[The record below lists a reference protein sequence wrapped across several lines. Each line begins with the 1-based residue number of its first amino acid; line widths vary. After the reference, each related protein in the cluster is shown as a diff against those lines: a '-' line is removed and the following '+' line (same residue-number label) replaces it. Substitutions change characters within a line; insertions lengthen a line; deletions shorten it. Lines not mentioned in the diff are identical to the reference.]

1 MNRWKDIRESAKRS
15 LVTYT
20 RIPLNVDWSMTAPR
34 FPPVAFLPWVGVV
47 VGLISAWPLM
57 IDALGI
63 ELQVLLMM
71 LVAVLVTGAFHED
84 GLMDATDGLVGGWTI
99 EKRLEIMKDSR
110 IGSYASVAIWFALA
124 LKFFLLL
131 RIFHESN
138 SLIWLFSIWLIVHSG
153 ARILPLLIMGRLP
166 YVSSGNSKASSM
178 IHTLSVKQLI
188 AAGVPCLALSL
199 ITFGLVG
206 AIIIALLIFVLMLL
220 MTRYLTKKLQGFNGD
235 ALGASE
241 QVAEI
246 ALLFLSLCLI
256 VFFQSIEF

>member
-1 MNRWKDIRESAKRS
+1 MNLWKDIHESAKRS

-20 RIPLNVDWSMTAPR
+20 RIPLSVDWSMTAPR
-34 FPPVAFLPWVGVV
+34 FPSVACLPWVGVM

-57 IDALGI
+57 IDVLGV

-71 LVAVLVTGAFHED
+71 LTAVLVTGAFHED
-84 GLMDATDGLVGGWTI
+84 GLMDAADGLVGGWTI

-131 RIFHESN
+131 RIFNESN
-138 SLIWLFSIWLIVHSG
+138 SLLWPFSIWLIVHSG
-153 ARILPLLIMGRLP
+153 ARMLPLLVMRKLS
-166 YVSSGNSKASSM
+166 YVSSGTSKASSM
-178 IHTLSVKQLI
+178 IHTLSVQQLI
-188 AAGVPCLALSL
+188 VAGVPCMVFSL

-206 AIIIALLIFVLMLL
+206 VIAVALLIFILTLL
-220 MTRYLTKKLQGFNGD
+220 MIVYLSKKLQGFNGD
-235 ALGASE
+235 TLGASE
-241 QVAEI
+241 QIAEV